1 MLRVSVVSAL
11 LVAIAACDRV
21 SKNGPGPHAGG
32 GGSGGEAPAHGE
44 TVISCQSW
52 HREPIPGTQNV
63 LVNNTWN
70 EQYAMG
76 EPWTQCLL
84 RRETAAGAQ
93 FGWRW
98 DWPPY
103 KPYQSYAA
111 PEALF
116 GWKAWD
122 GGASTTPD
130 LPKRI
135 HAISRLNLDFAV
147 EVVADDTHNLNAT
160 MWLTRSDVASA
171 ERNPSDITAEIMVWF
186 HNPAG
191 LGGGNTSDGSVT
203 LGDLTFDVS
212 HIVNHGDGSGN
223 SPNTWTMITY
233 ISDTSQLATS
243 FDLALVLQDSVAKG
257 LVEPE
262 HAVGGVE
269 LITEVFGGSGTLW
282 LDRFDVAVVPK

>member
-1 MLRVSVVSAL
+1 MVGTVLAL
-11 LVAIAACDRV
+11 TVGCDHA
-21 SKNGPGPHAGG
+21 SKNGPGLQAGG
-32 GGSGGEAPAHGE
+32 GGGGESPADGE
-44 TVISCQSW
+44 TVISCESW

-70 EQYAMG
+70 EQYADG

-84 RRETAAGAQ
+84 RRETAAGPQ

-98 DWPPY
+98 DWPSY

-135 HAISRLNLDFAV
+135 AAMAALNLDFAV
-147 EVVADDTHNLNAT
+147 DIVADDTHNLNAT
-160 MWLTRSDVASA
+160 MWLTRSDVATA
-171 ERNPSDITAEIMVWF
+171 ERNPPDITAEIMVWF
-186 HNPAG
+186 RNPAG
-191 LGGGNTSDGSVT
+191 LGGGNSDGSVT

-212 HIVNHGDGSGN
+212 HIENHGDGSGN
-223 SPNTWTMITY
+223 APNTWTMITY
-233 ISDTSQLATS
+233 ISQTPLLSAN
-243 FDLALVLQDSVAKG
+243 FDLALVLQDCVAKG
-257 LVEPE
+257 LVAPE

-269 LITEVFGGSGTLW
+269 LITEVFGGRGRLW
-282 LDRFDVAVVPK
+282 MERFNVSVLPK